1 MSEPRAPIGVSTPGG
16 APAPRGASGLTS
28 LREGLLIAFDAMRA
42 NAIRS
47 SLTILGVAVGV
58 SVVVALAALITGIR
72 SSVMDAFESGGPNN
86 FVVMRFDFTAVRI
99 SDGGNN
105 RPPWWNKP
113 ELLPSEAERL
123 DRLPTVEAAM
133 FNFGFSVDMD
143 FEGHTVRNIQ
153 TSGYSAGWP
162 NYTPGDFVVGRDFTP
177 AEVDQNRAVVVISAE
192 LATELFGD
200 RDPIGRR
207 VRMLNSWR
215 GTQEPFR
222 VIGVFT
228 PEENIF
234 SGAFRH
240 FAVVPYTAAKRR
252 LRKSTQQAQIVVVP
266 KDSVSFER
274 AQDDVIAAMRGMRGL
289 GPREENDFA
298 TIASA
303 QILDLFNQ
311 LTAVFLLVMMA
322 LSSTGLLVGGVGV
335 IGIMLITVTERTRE
349 IGVRKALGAT
359 RREILWQFLVEA
371 SAMTAL
377 GTIVGMLMGWGL
389 ASAIAAWT
397 PLPAKIPI
405 WAIFTA
411 LGMASVTGMLF
422 GLLPALRA
430 SRMNPVEALRFE

>member
-1 MSEPRAPIGVSTPGG
+1 MSEKPTPT
-16 APAPRGASGLTS
+16 GASALTS
-28 LREGLLIAFDAMRA
+28 LHEGLLIAFDAMRA

-47 SLTILGVAVGV
+47 GLTILGVAVGV

-72 SSVMDAFESGGPNN
+72 SSVMEAFEAGGPNN
-86 FVVMRFDFTAVRI
+86 FVVMRFDFTAVRL
-99 SDGGNN
+99 SDAGNN

-113 ELLPSEAERL
+113 ELLPEEAKVL

-133 FNFGFSVDMD
+133 FTFPFSIDMD
-143 FEGHTVRNIQ
+143 YDGHTVRNIQ

-162 NYTPGDFVVGRDFTP
+162 AYTPGDFVAGRDFTP
-177 AEVDQNRAVVVISAE
+177 AEVDQNRAITVISEE
-192 LATELFGD
+192 LATELFGE

-207 VRMLNSWR
+207 VRMLNRWR

-222 VIGVFT
+222 VVGVFAQSD
-228 PEENIF
+228 NIF
-234 SGAFRH
+234 SGLIQH
-240 FAVVPYTAAKRR
+240 FAIVPHTAARRR
-252 LRKSTQQAQIVVVP
+252 LRQSPEMAQIVIVP
-266 KDSVSFER
+266 KESVTFER

-298 TIASA
+298 VIASA
-303 QILDLFNQ
+303 QILDLFEQ
-311 LTAVFLLVMMA
+311 LTAVFFLVMMA

-335 IGIMLITVTERTRE
+335 IGIMLISVTERTRE
-349 IGVRKALGAT
+349 IGIRKAVGAT

-371 SAMTAL
+371 SAMTAVGAL
-377 GTIVGMLMGWGL
+377 VGMLMGWGL
-389 ASAIAAWT
+389 ASAVAAWT
-397 PLPAKIPI
+397 PLPARIPI

-430 SRMNPVEALRFE
+430 SRMDPVEALRHE

>member
-1 MSEPRAPIGVSTPGG
+1 MSEKPTPT
-16 APAPRGASGLTS
+16 GASALTS
-28 LREGLLIAFDAMRA
+28 LHEGLLIAFDAMRA

-47 SLTILGVAVGV
+47 GLTILGVAVGV

-72 SSVMDAFESGGPNN
+72 SSVMEAFEAGGPNN
-86 FVVMRFDFTAVRI
+86 FVVMRFDFTAVRL
-99 SDGGNN
+99 SDAGNN

-113 ELLPSEAERL
+113 ELLPEEAKVL

-133 FNFGFSVDMD
+133 FTFPFSIDMD
-143 FEGHTVRNIQ
+143 YDGHTVRNIQ

-162 NYTPGDFVVGRDFTP
+162 AYTPGDFVAGRDFTP
-177 AEVDQNRAVVVISAE
+177 AEVDQNRAITVISE
-192 LATELFGD
+192 EPATELFGE

-207 VRMLNSWR
+207 VRMLNRWR

-222 VIGVFT
+222 VVGVFAQSD
-228 PEENIF
+228 NIF
-234 SGAFRH
+234 SGLIQH
-240 FAVVPYTAAKRR
+240 FAIVPHTAARRR
-252 LRKSTQQAQIVVVP
+252 LRQSPEMAQIVIVP
-266 KDSVSFER
+266 KESVTFER

-298 TIASA
+298 VIASA
-303 QILDLFNQ
+303 QILDLFEQ
-311 LTAVFLLVMMA
+311 LTAVFFLVMMA

-335 IGIMLITVTERTRE
+335 IGIMLISVTERTRE
-349 IGVRKALGAT
+349 IGIRKAVGAT

-371 SAMTAL
+371 SAMTAVGAL
-377 GTIVGMLMGWGL
+377 VGMLMGWGL
-389 ASAIAAWT
+389 ASAVAAWT
-397 PLPAKIPI
+397 PLPARIPI

-430 SRMNPVEALRFE
+430 SRMDPVEALRHE

>member
-1 MSEPRAPIGVSTPGG
+1 MSEQPAAP
-16 APAPRGASGLTS
+16 GASGLTS
-28 LREGLLIAFDAMRA
+28 LNEGLLIAFGAMRA

-47 SLTILGVAVGV
+47 GLTILGVAVGV

-72 SSVMDAFESGGPNN
+72 TSVMEAFEAGGPNN

-113 ELLPSEAERL
+113 ELLPAEAERL
-123 DRLPTVEAAM
+123 NRLPTVEAAM
-133 FNFGFSVDMD
+133 FTFPFSIDMD
-143 FEGHTVRNIQ
+143 FDGHTVRNIQ

-162 NYTPGDFVVGRDFTP
+162 AYTPGDFVAGRDFTP
-177 AEVDQNRAVVVISAE
+177 AEVDQNRAVAVISGE
-192 LATELFGD
+192 LATELFGE

-207 VRMLNSWR
+207 VRMLNRWR

-222 VIGVFT
+222 VVGVFT
-228 PEENIF
+228 PAENIF

-240 FAVVPYTAAKRR
+240 FAIVPHTAARRR
-252 LRKSTQQAQIVVVP
+252 LRQSPEMAQIVVVP
-266 KDSVSFER
+266 KDSVTFER
-274 AQDDVIAAMRGMRGL
+274 AGDDVIAAMRGMRGL

-311 LTAVFLLVMMA
+311 LTAVFFLVMMA
-322 LSSTGLLVGGVGV
+322 LSSTGVLVGGIGV
-335 IGIMLITVTERTRE
+335 IGIMLISVTERTRE
-349 IGVRKALGAT
+349 IGIRKAVGAT
-359 RREILWQFLVEA
+359 GREILWQFLVEA

-377 GTIVGMLMGWGL
+377 GALVGMLMGWGL
-389 ASAIAAWT
+389 ASAVAAWT
-397 PLPAKIPI
+397 PVPARIPV

-411 LGMASVTGMLF
+411 LAMASLTGMLF

-430 SRMNPVEALRFE
+430 SRMDPVEALRFE

>member
-1 MSEPRAPIGVSTPGG
+1 MSEQPAAP
-16 APAPRGASGLTS
+16 GASGLTS
-28 LREGLLIAFDAMRA
+28 LNEGLLIAFGAMRA

-47 SLTILGVAVGV
+47 GLTILGVAVGV

-72 SSVMDAFESGGPNN
+72 TSVMEAFEAGGPNN

-113 ELLPSEAERL
+113 ELLPAEAERL
-123 DRLPTVEAAM
+123 NRLPTVEAAM
-133 FNFGFSVDMD
+133 FTFPFSIDMD
-143 FEGHTVRNIQ
+143 FDGHTVRNIQ

-162 NYTPGDFVVGRDFTP
+162 AYTPGDFVAGRDFTP
-177 AEVDQNRAVVVISAE
+177 AEVDQNRAVAVISGE
-192 LATELFGD
+192 LATELFGE

-207 VRMLNSWR
+207 VRMLNRWR

-222 VIGVFT
+222 VVGVFT
-228 PEENIF
+228 PAENIF

-240 FAVVPYTAAKRR
+240 FAIVPHTAARRR
-252 LRKSTQQAQIVVVP
+252 LRQSPEMAQIVVVP
-266 KDSVSFER
+266 KDSVTFER
-274 AQDDVIAAMRGMRGL
+274 ARDDVIAAMRGMRGL

-311 LTAVFLLVMMA
+311 LTAVFFLVMMA
-322 LSSTGLLVGGVGV
+322 LSSTGVLVGGIGV
-335 IGIMLITVTERTRE
+335 IGIMLISVTERTRE
-349 IGVRKALGAT
+349 IGIRKAVGAT
-359 RREILWQFLVEA
+359 GREILWQFLVEA

-377 GTIVGMLMGWGL
+377 GALVGMLMGWGL
-389 ASAIAAWT
+389 ASAVAAWT
-397 PLPAKIPI
+397 PVPARIPV

-411 LGMASVTGMLF
+411 LAMASLTGMLF

-430 SRMNPVEALRFE
+430 SRMDPVEALRFE

>member
-1 MSEPRAPIGVSTPGG
+1 MSEAHTRGG
-16 APAPRGASGLTS
+16 TSGLTS

-72 SSVMDAFESGGPNN
+72 SSVMEAFESGGPNN

-99 SDGGNN
+99 SVGGNN

-113 ELLPSEAERL
+113 ELVPTEAEHL

-133 FNFGFSVDMD
+133 FTFGFSVDMD
-143 FEGHTVRNIQ
+143 YEGHTVRNIR
-153 TSGYSAGWP
+153 TDGYSAGWP
-162 NYTPGDFVVGRDFTP
+162 NYTPGDFIVGRDFTP
-177 AEVDQNRAVVVISAE
+177 AEVDQNRAVVVISGE
-192 LATELFGD
+192 LATELFGE

-207 VRMLNSWR
+207 VRILNRWR

-222 VIGVFT
+222 VIGVFE
-228 PEENIF
+228 PAENIF
-234 SGAFRH
+234 SAAFRH
-240 FAVVPYTAAKRR
+240 FAVVPHTAAKRR
-252 LRKSTQQAQIVVVP
+252 LRQNTSQAQIVIVP
-266 KDSVSFER
+266 KDSVTFER

-289 GPREENDFA
+289 GPREENDFG

-311 LTAVFLLVMMA
+311 LTTVFFLVMMA

-335 IGIMLITVTERTRE
+335 IGIMLISVTERTRE
-349 IGVRKALGAT
+349 IGIRKALGAT

-371 SAMTAL
+371 TAMTAL
-377 GTIVGMLMGWGL
+377 GALIGMLMGWGL
-389 ASAIAAWT
+389 ASGIAAWT
-397 PLPAKIPI
+397 PLPARIPI

-411 LGMASVTGMLF
+411 LAMASLTGMLF

-430 SRMNPVEALRFE
+430 SRMDPVEALRFE